1 MFGIKTLEAIMGRE
15 YFEKEIKGG
24 ITEAFLAI
32 EIVVMKRV
40 REVGLYKERTQ
51 IDSHRRKLMEKERK
65 VKGHV
70 WRVFD

>member
-24 ITEAFLAI
+24 ITEAFLAM

-40 REVGLYKERTQ
+40 REVGF
-51 IDSHRRKLMEKERK
+51 I
-65 VKGHV
+65 
-70 WRVFD
+70 